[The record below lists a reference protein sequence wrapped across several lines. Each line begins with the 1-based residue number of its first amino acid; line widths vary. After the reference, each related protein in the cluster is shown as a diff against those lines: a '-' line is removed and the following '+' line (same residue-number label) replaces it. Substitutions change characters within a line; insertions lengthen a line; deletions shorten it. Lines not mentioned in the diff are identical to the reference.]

1 MGSMTI
7 TRETVG
13 RLTRADLDA
22 LPEDGLRHE
31 LLDGAFVMTPNPG
44 LQHQRAVFNLAILLG
59 SLSLPPGLE
68 AMVGP
73 FDVALPTGDLLVP
86 DLLVARVDTLTKK
99 DLRGTPELVIEVL
112 SPSTRRRDL
121 GDKLTAYRDAGV
133 PHYWVVDPLAPRL
146 VAHELV
152 DGEYAVVGD
161 VTGDESWSATAPIE
175 VTIVPADLVG

>member
-7 TRETVG
+7 TRATAG

-44 LQHQRAVFNLAILLG
+44 LQHQRAVVNLAVLMRTLD
-59 SLSLPPGLE
+59 LPPGLE
-68 AMVGP
+68 ALVGP
-73 FDVALPTGDLLVP
+73 FDVALSTGDLLVP
-86 DLLVARVDTLTKK
+86 DVLIARVETLTTK
-99 DLRGTPELVIEVL
+99 DLRGAPELVVEVL

-146 VAHELV
+146 IAHELV
-152 DGEYAVVGD
+152 DGQYAVVGD
-161 VTGDESWSATAPIE
+161 VTGEDSWTAERPVE
-175 VTIVPADLVG
+175 VTIIPAALVR

>member
-7 TRETVG
+7 TRETTG

-44 LQHQRAVFNLAILLG
+44 LQHQRAVLNLGVLLKG
-59 SLSLPPGLE
+59 LAMPPGLE

-86 DLLVARVDTLTKK
+86 DVLIARVDTLTKK
-99 DLRGTPELVIEVL
+99 DLRGTPELVIEIL

-146 VAHELV
+146 IAHELV
-152 DGEYAVVGD
+152 DGEYAVVAD
-161 VTGDESWSATAPIE
+161 VSGEDSWTATAPVE
-175 VTIVPADLVG
+175 VTVVPADLVR

>member
-1 MGSMTI
+1 MLRAT
-7 TRETVG
+7 EG
-13 RLTRADLDA
+13 RLTRADRDA
-22 LPEDGLRHE
+22 VPENGLRHE
-31 LLDGAFVMTPNPG
+31 LLDGAIVMTPSPG
-44 LQHQRAVFNLAILLG
+44 VSHQRVSTRLFLTLHAIVQE
-59 SLSLPPGLE
+59 PLE
-68 AMVGP
+68 LFIAP
-73 FDVALPTGDLLVP
+73 FDVALPTGDVLVP
-86 DLLVARVDTLTKK
+86 DLCIGRQSDLTDK
-99 DLRGTPELVIEVL
+99 DLTGVPVLVVEIL

>member
-1 MGSMTI
+1 MLRAT
-7 TRETVG
+7 EG

-31 LLDGAFVMTPNPG
+31 LLDGSIVMTPSPG
-44 LQHQRAVFNLAILLG
+44 LAHQVVVGNLLVLLHPYDAP
-59 SLSLPPGLE
+59 STRLLP
-68 AMVGP
+68 GP

-86 DLLVARVDTLTKK
+86 DLLLARHETLTPK
-99 DLRGTPELVIEVL
+99 DLTGVPVLVVEVL

-133 PHYWVVDPLAPRL
+133 PHYWVVDPVAPRL

-152 DGEYAVVGD
+152 DGDYSVVGD
-161 VTGDESWSATAPIE
+161 VTGDESWTATAPVE
-175 VTIVPADLVG
+175 VTIVPADLVR

>member
-7 TRETVG
+7 TRETTG

-44 LQHQRAVFNLAILLG
+44 LLHQRAVLNLGVLLKG
-59 SLSLPPGLE
+59 LAVPPGLE

-86 DLLVARVDTLTKK
+86 DVLIAR
-99 DLRGTPELVIEVL
+99 
-112 SPSTRRRDL
+112 
-121 GDKLTAYRDAGV
+121 
-133 PHYWVVDPLAPRL
+133 VDPLAPRL
-146 VAHELV
+146 IAHELV
-152 DGEYAVVGD
+152 DGEYAVVAD
-161 VTGDESWSATAPIE
+161 VSGEDSWTATAPVE
-175 VTIVPADLVG
+175 VTVVPADLVR